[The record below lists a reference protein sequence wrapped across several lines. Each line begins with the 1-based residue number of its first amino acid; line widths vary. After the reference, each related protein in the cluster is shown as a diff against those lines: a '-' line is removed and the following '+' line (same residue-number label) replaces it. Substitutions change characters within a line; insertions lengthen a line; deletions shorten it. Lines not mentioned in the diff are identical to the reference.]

1 MPGVFLE
8 NAVRRTSVG
17 SWQSGCHCLTAHPSG
32 EGGKGGRG
40 GITSREWMLVQ
51 KEKVQ
56 GCSSNVLNNLQ
67 AGANFNITSKHTHT
81 HLAASKISISPRPAG
96 LGATGPTFLCYLQR
110 SPLTHLAAG
119 LRCALSNNEL
129 CIRCCHFEK
138 CNYLSDKADG
148 PVLSGI
154 CCASIKSSVRW
165 KTLSHTHKQGMWKL
179 PCVNSHKQAKSLRS
193 V

>member
-1 MPGVFLE
+1 MR
-8 NAVRRTSVG
+8 VR
-17 SWQSGCHCLTAHPSG
+17 SWQSGCRCLTAMHQSEPPADRWG
-32 EGGKGGRG
+32 AKGG
-40 GITSREWMLVQ
+40 EWMLVQ
-51 KEKVQ
+51 KEKAQ
-56 GCSSNVLNNLQ
+56 GCSINVLNNLQ
-67 AGANFNITSKHTHT
+67 ARANFNITSKHTHSSRCLQNI
-81 HLAASKISISPRPAG
+81 HILVSRWSRSNPPN
-96 LGATGPTFLCYLQR
+96 LLCYLQR

-165 KTLSHTHKQGMWKL
+165 KTLSHTREQGMWKL
-179 PCVNSHKQAKSLRS
+179 PCINSHKQAKSLRS